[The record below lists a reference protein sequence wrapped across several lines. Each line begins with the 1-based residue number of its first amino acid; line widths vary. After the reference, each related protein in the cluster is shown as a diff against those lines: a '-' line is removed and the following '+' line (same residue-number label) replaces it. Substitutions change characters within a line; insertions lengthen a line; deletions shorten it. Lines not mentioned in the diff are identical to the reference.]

1 MSDHKEEIATKM
13 NQIDQRSTHDQQGK
27 ALPRVRRECERSER
41 AWYARR
47 KNLFLLPR
55 SRALGRVPV
64 KTMFFHRGFGGLT
77 VASYRAVWTTMMSL
91 RCVIV
96 HSVA

>member
-1 MSDHKEEIATKM
+1 M
-13 NQIDQRSTHDQQGK
+13 NQIDQRVTHDHG
-27 ALPRVRRECERSER
+27 AIASPRVHRECERNKR

-64 KTMFFHRGFGGLT
+64 KTMFIVGLL
-77 VASYRAVWTTMMSL
+77 AERMMPSL
-91 RCVIV
+91 RTFCIYPFP
-96 HSVA
+96 SSNYIIAAWNQLAQEARS

>member
-1 MSDHKEEIATKM
+1 M
-13 NQIDQRSTHDQQGK
+13 NQIDQRVTHDHG
-27 ALPRVRRECERSER
+27 AIASPRVHRECERNKR

-64 KTMFFHRGFGGLT
+64 KTMFFARRSFSKKKKTRRELASFRIPLDLYGG
-77 VASYRAVWTTMMSL
+77 
-91 RCVIV
+91 
-96 HSVA
+96 

>member
-1 MSDHKEEIATKM
+1 MGGFLFLFFSLYTGGQTSDHKEEIATKM

-27 ALPRVRRECERSER
+27 ALPRVHRECERSER

-64 KTMFFHRGFGGLT
+64 KTMFLRRP
-77 VASYRAVWTTMMSL
+77 SPSL
-91 RCVIV
+91 LVGALI
-96 HSVA
+96 